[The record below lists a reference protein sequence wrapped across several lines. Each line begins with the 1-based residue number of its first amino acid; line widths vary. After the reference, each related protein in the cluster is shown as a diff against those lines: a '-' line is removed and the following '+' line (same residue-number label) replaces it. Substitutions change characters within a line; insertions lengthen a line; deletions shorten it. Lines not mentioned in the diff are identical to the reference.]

1 VHLDNR
7 IVVATP
13 EGVTLE
19 LVLAGLGSRFVARL
33 IDSAIQLAIILAL
46 SFGAYVFNG
55 SAWDG
60 YVAAGIVVLS
70 FLVVLAYDI
79 PFEVLANGR
88 TPGKGALGI
97 RVVGKDGDAVDF
109 VSSAVRN
116 LLRIVDFLP
125 VFYLVG
131 SIAIVA
137 TGHSQRLGDLAG
149 GTLVMRDRFGGRALD
164 RQAVAPVSVPVE
176 QVLTWDVSAVDAE
189 ELRVLRHFLDRRLT
203 LPWPIR
209 SYFAT
214 QLLERFWPKV
224 PGLPMN
230 VHPEYILE
238 GIVVAKQ
245 SRA

>member
-13 EGVTLE
+13 EGITLE

-46 SFGAYVFNG
+46 SFGAYVVNG

-60 YVAAGIVVLS
+60 YVTSAVVVLT

-97 RVVGKDGDAVDF
+97 RVIGRGGEAVDF

-116 LLRIVDFLP
+116 LLRIIDFLP
-125 VFYLVG
+125 FFYLVG
-131 SIAIVA
+131 SISIVA
-137 TGHSQRLGDLAG
+137 STNSQRLGDHAS

-164 RQAVAPVSVPVE
+164 RAAAAPVSVPVE
-176 QVLTWDVSAVDAE
+176 QVLAWDVTAIDPD
-189 ELRVLRHFLDRRLT
+189 ELRALRHFLDRRLA
-203 LPWPIR
+203 LAWPIR
-209 SYFAT
+209 SYFAG
-214 QLLERFWPKV
+214 QLVERLWPKV

-245 SRA
+245 ARA